1 MQMLFYSFEGKHNF
15 PPLPMKF
22 SNGENLSG
30 NDLVPDQLSCNPV
43 HFFNRST
50 CSLLQVPF
58 HIIHCLY

>member
-43 HFFNRST
+43 HFF
-50 CSLLQVPF
+50 
-58 HIIHCLY
+58 